1 MQAPIYVNNDT
12 SASYYIYVRTE
23 SDTFCRPHID
33 SAWMVVDSL
42 PNVELVQLDSAL
54 CYTDSVALQASGA
67 EYYFWSSTDAL
78 INDSLPDST
87 AFVQTEFNGT
97 TTFTVTGVDSLGCST
112 TALLEVLTK
121 ENVKPV
127 AEAVYDPMQCYP
139 LDVEFDINVSLPIG
153 VSITD
158 VDWIFG
164 DGNSS
169 SSFNPIHVFERSLD
183 SLYPAKYQVIMSL
196 KYSNACVNGDTVYV
210 DVCENFILPNVFTPN
225 GDGQNDVFEIPGYY
239 QLGGPCHFVLHDRWG
254 NLIYESLDYTNDW
267 NGTNIKGKNA
277 APGLYYYSL
286 RCSDNKAWTGWI
298 RLIR

>member
-1 MQAPIYVNNDT
+1 LSMISYGSSYCPSDTSHLYFDVQSSPRVELDSAYRICQRDSVALNPQFFNAQSPYWTDSSMGGQFLGAMQAPIYVNNDT
-12 SASYYIYVRTE
+12 SASYYLYVRTE

-139 LDVEFDINVSLPIG
+139 LDVEFDINASLPIG

-183 SLYPAKYQVIMSL
+183 SLYPSKYQVIMSL

-210 DVCENFILPNVFTPN
+210 DV
-225 GDGQNDVFEIPGYY
+225 
-239 QLGGPCHFVLHDRWG
+239 
-254 NLIYESLDYTNDW
+254 
-267 NGTNIKGKNA
+267 
-277 APGLYYYSL
+277 
-286 RCSDNKAWTGWI
+286 
-298 RLIR
+298 